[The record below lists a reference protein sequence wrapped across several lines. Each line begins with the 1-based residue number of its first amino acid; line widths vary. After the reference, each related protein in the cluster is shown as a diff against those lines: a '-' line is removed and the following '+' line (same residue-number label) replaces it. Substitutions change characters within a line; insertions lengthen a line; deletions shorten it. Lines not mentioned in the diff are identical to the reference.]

1 MARESKTRYAIL
13 GVLSHR
19 GELSG
24 YDVKQFLLESA
35 RYFWAESE
43 SQIYPT
49 LKRLTE
55 EGLVTCREDAHGA
68 RLRKLYQITEAGLMA
83 LRAWLK
89 DPSIKY
95 QIRDE
100 LILKLFFGCHVEPE
114 VMIEHL
120 QAARAREL
128 EFLHLVN
135 DVLNHRID
143 HFLGDMPQYAYVRAV
158 ARGGKRCTE
167 AALEWLD
174 ETIATLNELKD
185 KN

>member
-1 MARESKTRYAIL
+1 MAKESKSRYAIL

-35 RYFWAESE
+35 CYFWAESE

-49 LKRLTE
+49 LKRLTA

-68 RLRKLYQITEAGLMA
+68 RTRKLYSITDAGI
-83 LRAWLK
+83 RAIQVWLK

-100 LILKLFFGCHVEPE
+100 LVLKLFFGCHVEPA

-135 DVLNHRID
+135 NALDNKID
-143 HFLGDMPQYAYVRAV
+143 SVLGDRPQYAYVQAV
-158 ARGGKRCTE
+158 ARGGQRCTV
-167 AALEWLD
+167 ATVEWLD
-174 ETIATLNELKD
+174 ETIETLKALEKQN
-185 KN
+185 